1 MKNYFLTIFGDFR
14 DLKVLEEIL
23 SMMLPVI
30 DSPRAKFQRMNNCV
44 LMHFSTEVDQEE
56 VYYFLEGGMN
66 ELYSGFVL
74 TQMDDKV
81 MINFPQEVKDHLLD
95 LNTSDITN
103 EKIIR
108 LDLRQ
113 PDFDETKFQEFEIE
127 YDEEDDEP
135 FIKSFINHIK
145 PKKIIK
151 PSLNELLDK
160 INSNG
165 MNSLSKDEIKELE
178 NYSKNF

>member
-1 MKNYFLTIFGDFR
+1 MKNYFLTVFGDFR
-14 DLKVLEEIL
+14 DIKILEEIL

-30 DSPRAKFQRMNNCV
+30 DSPRVKFQRMNNCV
-44 LMHFSTEVDQEE
+44 LMHFSTEVEQEE

-81 MINFPQEVKDHLLD
+81 MINFPQVVKEHLLD
-95 LNTSDITN
+95 LNSTDFSN

-108 LDLRQ
+108 IDLKQ
-113 PDFDETKFQEFEIE
+113 PDFDETKFEEFEIE
-127 YDEEDDEP
+127 YEDEEA
-135 FIKSFINHIK
+135 FITSFVDHLKN
-145 PKKIIK
+145 KKIKK

-160 INSNG
+160 INLSG
-165 MNSLSKDEIKELE
+165 MDSLNKDEIKLLE
-178 NYSKNF
+178 NYSKNY